1 MNATIVLVL
10 ILPILVVSLVIT
22 VDTVFRTL
30 KQWFPN
36 FESQFFVITF
46 LYFVYL
52 YILLALST
60 YLLGEIIYEYTLA
73 LFIVHYFFKKIGKIL
88 LAITPIFILFSVET
102 SSTLMDTS
110 SQNILLL
117 GLLQFLLYWIF
128 NLPILKKKKWS
139 FPLLFTLATILSII
153 FRWNDIQI
161 LQGKT
166 SADIRLLAVLGSLFI
181 VLVFNVYY
189 TMREKEVRHHREA
202 ILQSKK
208 DLLTGSYNFTALN
221 EVIELLKTE
230 SPDIVVGMVDLDL
243 FKSINDKH
251 GHLVGNVVLKEFID
265 LLRTYLLNKIV
276 ATQFEIYRFGGEEFC
291 LFFYDSSEKEVF
303 SWLDEFSFL
312 LKNQGIIV
320 DEDVRIDLTFSAGIA
335 SNDDYEKD
343 LLTTIERAD
352 TACYYSKEF
361 GRNQI
366 TLYEKLDNKTSKNQH
381 LEGNF

>member
-1 MNATIVLVL
+1 MNAALVIVL
-10 ILPILVVSLVIT
+10 ILPVLVVSLVIT

-30 KQWFPN
+30 EQWFPK
-36 FESQFFVITF
+36 FESQLGVITF

-52 YILLALST
+52 YILIALST
-60 YLLGEIIYEYTLA
+60 FLLGEIIFEYTLA
-73 LFIVHYFFKKIGKIL
+73 LFIAHYFFKKIGKIL
-88 LAITPIFILFSVET
+88 LVITPFFILLSAHT
-102 SSTLMDTS
+102 SGMLTNTS
-110 SQNILLL
+110 NWNIILL
-117 GLLQFLLYWIF
+117 GLLQLTLYLIY
-128 NLPILKKKKWS
+128 NETPLVKKKWS
-139 FPLLFTLATILSII
+139 FKLLFLLTTYVSIY
-153 FRWNDIQI
+153 FRWDDIKNLQNERI
-161 LQGKT
+161 L
-166 SADIRLLAVLGSLFI
+166 DVRLLILLGALII
-181 VLVFNVYY
+181 VSVFNVYY
-189 TMREKEVRHHREA
+189 NMREKEIRHHREV

-221 EVIELLKTE
+221 EVIELLKNE
-230 SPDIVVGMVDLDL
+230 SVNVVVGMIDLDL

-251 GHLVGNVVLKEFID
+251 GHLVGNIVLKEFID
-265 LLRTYLLNKIV
+265 VLRGQLSLKID

-291 LFFYDSSEKEVF
+291 LFFYDLSEKEVF
-303 SWLDEFSFL
+303 TLLDDFSIR
-312 LKNQGIIV
+312 LKEQGVIV

-366 TLYEKLDNKTSKNQH
+366 TLYEKLDNKTRKNQH

>member
-1 MNATIVLVL
+1 MHL
-10 ILPILVVSLVIT
+10 IL
-22 VDTVFRTL
+22 
-30 KQWFPN
+30 Q
-36 FESQFFVITF
+36 
-46 LYFVYL
+46 
-52 YILLALST
+52 LS
-60 YLLGEIIYEYTLA
+60 
-73 LFIVHYFFKKIGKIL
+73 
-88 LAITPIFILFSVET
+88 
-102 SSTLMDTS
+102 
-110 SQNILLL
+110 
-117 GLLQFLLYWIF
+117 
-128 NLPILKKKKWS
+128 
-139 FPLLFTLATILSII
+139 LLFTLATFLSII

-189 TMREKEVRHHREA
+189 NMREKEVRHHREA

-230 SPDIVVGMVDLDL
+230 SPDIVVGMIDLDL

-265 LLRTYLLNKIV
+265 LLRTYLLNKID

-303 SWLDEFSFL
+303 SWLDDFSIH
-312 LKNQGIIV
+312 LKEQGIIV
-320 DEDVRIDLTFSAGIA
+320 DEDVRINLTFSAGIA

>member
-73 LFIVHYFFKKIGKIL
+73 LFIAHYFLKKIGKVLI
-88 LAITPIFILFSVET
+88 AITPIFILFSVET

-139 FPLLFTLATILSII
+139 FPILFTLATFLSII

-189 TMREKEVRHHREA
+189 NMREEEVRHHREA

-230 SPDIVVGMVDLDL
+230 SPDIVVGMIDLDL

-366 TLYEKLDNKTSKNQH
+366 TLYEKLDNQTRKNQH

>member
-1 MNATIVLVL
+1 MQFNSIYIAT
-10 ILPILVVSLVIT
+10 
-22 VDTVFRTL
+22 F
-30 KQWFPN
+30 
-36 FESQFFVITF
+36 
-46 LYFVYL
+46 
-52 YILLALST
+52 
-60 YLLGEIIYEYTLA
+60 
-73 LFIVHYFFKKIGKIL
+73 
-88 LAITPIFILFSVET
+88 
-102 SSTLMDTS
+102 
-110 SQNILLL
+110 
-117 GLLQFLLYWIF
+117 
-128 NLPILKKKKWS
+128 
-139 FPLLFTLATILSII
+139 LSII

-189 TMREKEVRHHREA
+189 NMREKEVRHHREA

-230 SPDIVVGMVDLDL
+230 SPDIVVGMIDLDL

-303 SWLDEFSFL
+303 SWLDDFSIH
-312 LKNQGIIV
+312 LKEQGIIV

-366 TLYEKLDNKTSKNQH
+366 TLYEKLDNQTRKNQH

>member
-1 MNATIVLVL
+1 ML
-10 ILPILVVSLVIT
+10 
-22 VDTVFRTL
+22 
-30 KQWFPN
+30 
-36 FESQFFVITF
+36 
-46 LYFVYL
+46 
-52 YILLALST
+52 
-60 YLLGEIIYEYTLA
+60 
-73 LFIVHYFFKKIGKIL
+73 
-88 LAITPIFILFSVET
+88 
-102 SSTLMDTS
+102 
-110 SQNILLL
+110 
-117 GLLQFLLYWIF
+117 IF
-128 NLPILKKKKWS
+128 N
-139 FPLLFTLATILSII
+139 TYYAT
-153 FRWNDIQI
+153 
-161 LQGKT
+161 
-166 SADIRLLAVLGSLFI
+166 
-181 VLVFNVYY
+181 
-189 TMREKEVRHHREA
+189 REKEVRHHREA

-230 SPDIVVGMVDLDL
+230 SPDIVVGMIDLDL

-366 TLYEKLDNKTSKNQH
+366 TLYEKLDNQTKIATIVTPSDNVPKIAKRTEHENKK
-381 LEGNF
+381 GK